1 MELYF
6 KNPAKCWLE
15 GFPLGNGRMG
25 AVIHGALDHEVLQL
39 NEDTLWSGSPYSG
52 QTGLSPEVVKQA
64 RELAKAGKYEEAK
77 QVMEKKLEEA
87 EDVQVYLPFGD
98 LHLDFVDDNYDA
110 DGDTAAGTSP
120 DSDTAVTDYERH
132 LDLDRAV
139 ASECY
144 VRNGA
149 KFTRTC
155 FISAPAQG
163 LVYQI
168 KSSRPFSILVHCD
181 GAFIREKNY
190 TENHFTLTGIC
201 PGRSGLKVIKE
212 NKPEEFLFPDEPE
225 LQGVHFIG
233 EGCVTAEGGRA
244 TGAADGILLEHV
256 TGVEIRMA
264 IRTSFRGFDKA
275 YTEQYSD
282 AQIHHMLAAD
292 LEKLSKPFEELLNE
306 HVEEYRSFYGRT
318 SLRLW
323 DDVPKISAETSQYDL
338 RERLATFHE
347 GASDPE
353 LYAILFAFGK
363 YLLISSSRPGTQAAN
378 LQGIWSNDIIP
389 PWFSDFTVNINTEM
403 NYWMTGPLNL
413 AKMQEP
419 LVNLCKALVKNGQKT
434 ARELLN
440 CEGTACFHNT
450 DIWGKTSPA
459 TGKAVWAFWPFGE
472 AWLCRNLFDQ
482 YLFTED
488 KEYLKDIMPILEENV
503 RFCLAQLQETDQG
516 LAICPATSPENLF
529 YEDCSVAEYSE
540 NTLAIA
546 RNLFQDYVKGCE
558 ALDLQNQIMCD
569 VLEAL
574 ERMVPTAIGSKGQIL
589 EWNQEF
595 PEQDVHHRH
604 VSHLY
609 ELHPGCG
616 ITPQTPEL
624 YKAVRKS
631 LELRGD
637 EGTGW
642 SLAWKVLMWARMEDG
657 AHVEKIMKNLFYV
670 VDPMEE
676 MGIRRGGIYPNLFC
690 AHPPFQIDGNLGY
703 SAAVAEIL
711 VQSQGEELVLLPALP
726 PSWRNGEATGFIARG
741 NIRVDLK
748 WKGKN
753 VTYTLTPAHD
763 TTLRLRVGKGDVRGY
778 SLRGGV
784 AYEGNGMLS

>member
-1 MELYF
+1 MEMWYEQ
-6 KNPAKCWLE
+6 PAGKWDEAL
-15 GFPLGNGRMG
+15 PVGNGRLG
-25 AVIHGALDHEVLQL
+25 AMICGRPERETIWL
-39 NEDTLWSGSPYSG
+39 NEDSIWSGKPLNRINPDALKYLPQIRNLIRQGNIAEAEELSLQALAGTPNSERSYESAG
-52 QTGLSPEVVKQA
+52 ELYLEFKNQTGIRKYRRSLDLEKGICFVEYESKNTKYSREILASFPEQVMVVHMKAEGQESLSFSCHFERSHNRTDEVWA
-64 RELAKAGKYEEAK
+64 NGTKAG
-77 QVMEKKLEEA
+77 
-87 EDVQVYLPFGD
+87 F
-98 LHLDFVDDNYDA
+98 FVDGGAGISFFAGIAVDA
-110 DGDTAAGTSP
+110 KEGEVYSIGEHILVD
-120 DSDTAVTDYERH
+120 
-132 LDLDRAV
+132 
-139 ASECY
+139 
-144 VRNGA
+144 GA
-149 KFTRTC
+149 KE
-155 FISAPAQG
+155 
-163 LVYQI
+163 V
-168 KSSRPFSILVHCD
+168 
-181 GAFIREKNY
+181 
-190 TENHFTLTGIC
+190 TLYID
-201 PGRSGLKVIKE
+201 IE
-212 NKPEEFLFPDEPE
+212 
-225 LQGVHFIG
+225 
-233 EGCVTAEGGRA
+233 
-244 TGAADGILLEHV
+244 
-256 TGVEIRMA
+256 
-264 IRTSFRGFDKA
+264 TSFREVNFRETCMKR
-275 YTEQYSD
+275 
-282 AQIHHMLAAD
+282 
-292 LEKLSKPFEELLNE
+292 LEKAQKKGWEQCLAEHIRDFSSLSGRMQLMFGTKRQQEAASYPTDKRLNLLKNGKE
-306 HVEEYRSFYGRT
+306 DPALYALYFQYGR
-318 SLRLW
+318 
-323 DDVPKISAETSQYDL
+323 
-338 RERLATFHE
+338 
-347 GASDPE
+347 
-353 LYAILFAFGK
+353 
-363 YLLISSSRPGTQAAN
+363 YLLLSSSRGDSLPAN

-488 KEYLKDIMPILEENV
+488 KEYLKEIMPILEENV

-546 RNLFQDYVKGCE
+546 RNLFRDYVKGCE
-558 ALDLQNQIMCD
+558 VLGLQNQIMCD

-748 WKGKN
+748 WEGKN

>member
-1 MELYF
+1 MEMWYEQ
-6 KNPAKCWLE
+6 PAGKWDEAL
-15 GFPLGNGRMG
+15 PVGNGRLG
-25 AVIHGALDHEVLQL
+25 AMICGRPERETIWL
-39 NEDTLWSGSPYSG
+39 NEDSIWSGKPLNRINPDALKYLPQIRNLIRQGNIAEAEELSLQALAGTPNSERSYESAG
-52 QTGLSPEVVKQA
+52 ELYLEFKNQTGIRKYRRSLDLEKGICFVEYESKNTKYSREILASFPEQVMVVHMKAEGQESLSFSCHFERSHNRTDEVWA
-64 RELAKAGKYEEAK
+64 NGTKAG
-77 QVMEKKLEEA
+77 
-87 EDVQVYLPFGD
+87 F
-98 LHLDFVDDNYDA
+98 FVDGGAGISFFAGIAVDA
-110 DGDTAAGTSP
+110 KEGEVYSIGEHILVD
-120 DSDTAVTDYERH
+120 
-132 LDLDRAV
+132 
-139 ASECY
+139 
-144 VRNGA
+144 GA
-149 KFTRTC
+149 KE
-155 FISAPAQG
+155 
-163 LVYQI
+163 V
-168 KSSRPFSILVHCD
+168 
-181 GAFIREKNY
+181 
-190 TENHFTLTGIC
+190 TLYID
-201 PGRSGLKVIKE
+201 IE
-212 NKPEEFLFPDEPE
+212 
-225 LQGVHFIG
+225 
-233 EGCVTAEGGRA
+233 
-244 TGAADGILLEHV
+244 
-256 TGVEIRMA
+256 
-264 IRTSFRGFDKA
+264 TSFREVNFRETCMKR
-275 YTEQYSD
+275 
-282 AQIHHMLAAD
+282 
-292 LEKLSKPFEELLNE
+292 LEKAQKKGWEQCLAEHIRDFSSLSGRMQLMFGTKRQQEAASYPTDKRLNLLKNGKE
-306 HVEEYRSFYGRT
+306 DPALYALYFQYGR
-318 SLRLW
+318 
-323 DDVPKISAETSQYDL
+323 
-338 RERLATFHE
+338 
-347 GASDPE
+347 
-353 LYAILFAFGK
+353 
-363 YLLISSSRPGTQAAN
+363 YLLLSSSRGDSLPAN

-488 KEYLKDIMPILEENV
+488 KEYLKEIMPILEENV

-540 NTLAIA
+540 NTMAIA
-546 RNLFQDYVKGCE
+546 RNLFRDYVKGCE
-558 ALDLQNQIMCD
+558 VLGLQNQIMCD

-670 VDPMEE
+670 VDPIEE

-711 VQSQGEELVLLPALP
+711 VQSQGEELLVYELLGEKGPDHNKTFEVRALIGTEEIG
-726 PSWRNGEATGFIARG
+726 RGTGRTKKAAEAMAAYKGI
-741 NIRVDLK
+741 LK
-748 WKGKN
+748 LK
-753 VTYTLTPAHD
+753 
-763 TTLRLRVGKGDVRGY
+763 
-778 SLRGGV
+778 
-784 AYEGNGMLS
+784 EM